1 MGVVT
6 RMANFWDDDIEAE
19 DESDLVKQLR
29 EVIKK
34 GKKANEEFETEL
46 KQLRPQVRTAS
57 VSSILS
63 GLKVNPKIAKVIPSD
78 VEANEEAV
86 KAWLDEYGDLFGAQ
100 SQATGDDSSAQTEE
114 EDVQEFDPNAAAQ
127 WQRIQ
132 TVGSQ
137 SGVTTPDAESAQLAM
152 LQSAAKAAD
161 GNADKYFAYLKG
173 EIPIPT
179 S

>member
-1 MGVVT
+1 
-6 RMANFWDDDIEAE
+6 MASFWDDDIEAE

-34 GKKANEEFETEL
+34 GKKANEEYETEL
-46 KQLRPQVRTAS
+46 KQLRPQVRNAS
-57 VSSILS
+57 VSDILS

-78 VEANEEAV
+78 VEASEEAV
-86 KAWLDEYGDLFGAQ
+86 KAWLDEYGDLFGAAP
-100 SQATGDDSSAQTEE
+100 SQDEGAAISVESNKDE
-114 EDVQEFDPNAAAQ
+114 EDGPGFDPNAAAQ

-152 LQSAAKAAD
+152 LQAAATAANGD
-161 GNADKYFAYLKG
+161 ADKYFAYLKG
-173 EIPIPT
+173 EVPIPT